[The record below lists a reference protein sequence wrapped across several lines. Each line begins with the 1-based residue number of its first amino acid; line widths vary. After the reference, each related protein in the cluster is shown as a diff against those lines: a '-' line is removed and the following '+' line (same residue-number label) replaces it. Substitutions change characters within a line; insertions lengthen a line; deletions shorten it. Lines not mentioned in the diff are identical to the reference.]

1 MPSLPFASA
10 HAGVVAVPPVGARV
24 WIEFE
29 QGDPDYP
36 IWSGC
41 WWGSASDV
49 PAVVLSGQPGVGQI
63 TLVTPGQHTLVIS
76 DLPGVAGGI
85 TVRTSGGAR
94 ITLNDNAIVLRL
106 QTVLHDEGATGIGH
120 LEAVD
125 HHDGSDGNLDPRTS
139 QLQHFRNVGVLKKE
153 LPRVL
158 VIFLIEGAAGNENS
172 DGHGEVARSALKLE
186 SRERGSRSRDQ
197 GAGIKEQGSG
207 RES

>member
-1 MPSLPFASA
+1 MSCEQCRYFGKYRGIVVNTVDPERLARLQATVPDVLGTASSTWAMPSLPFASA

-94 ITLNDNAIVLRL
+94 ITLNDNAIVL
-106 QTVLHDEGATGIGH
+106 DNG
-120 LEAVD
+120 
-125 HHDGSDGNLDPRTS
+125 
-139 QLQHFRNVGVLKKE
+139 K
-153 LPRVL
+153 
-158 VIFLIEGAAGNENS
+158 GAAISLVGNAVRI
-172 DGHGEVARSALKLE
+172 GGGEIVIDTGKGASVRLVGNKVAI
-186 SRERGSRSRDQ
+186 
-197 GAGIKEQGSG
+197 AGVVT
-207 RES
+207 